1 VQTSRLAV
9 VLSLLAGSFDKPRA
23 ATPGSHLG
31 HIYRGHRVL
40 PRIQPF
46 TKAGK
51 GDVSSHVLV
60 TSLEEVYENAISLL
74 HDVVERPGRP
84 GFRLATGSLHRAE
97 LSVALRP
104 VGPSA
109 LAILVEELSR
119 LGARVIM
126 HLDTGLAI
134 SPSLSIGSVVLATA
148 AIKGDGVSKTYA
160 PIEVPAIPDYSLLR
174 HIQQSLEVH
183 NIKTV
188 AGVIWSLDTFYLNE
202 QLLEHGAR
210 LYGKIALAVDM
221 DTASLF
227 TVSMNRKLMSA
238 SVLVIESSLPKG
250 IERGSSYL
258 EDESDELRRKV
269 FDSIDKLLKPLLEA
283 LALHM
288 EKMKSKVNARI

>member
-1 VQTSRLAV
+1 M
-9 VLSLLAGSFDKPRA
+9 
-23 ATPGSHLG
+23 
-31 HIYRGHRVL
+31 

-46 TKAGK
+46 TRAGK
-51 GDVSSHVLV
+51 GDVSTHVLV
-60 TSLEEVYENAISLL
+60 TSLEEVYENAVSLL

-84 GFRLATGSLHRAE
+84 GFRLATGSLHRAQI
-97 LSVALRP
+97 SVALRP

-134 SPSLSIGSVVLATA
+134 SPSLGIGSVVLATA

-160 PIEVPAIPDYSLLR
+160 PVEVPAIPDYSLLR

-183 NIKTV
+183 DIKTM
-188 AGVIWSLDTFYLNE
+188 AGVVWSLDTFYLSE

-210 LYGKIALAVDM
+210 LYGRIALAVDM

-238 SVLVIESSLPKG
+238 SVVVIESSLPKG

-258 EDESDELRRKV
+258 EDESEELRKKV
-269 FDSIDKLLKPLLEA
+269 LDSINKLLRPLLEA

-288 EKMKSKVNARI
+288 EKTKSSKVNSRI